1 MPNHDYR
8 CPDCGWVLR
17 DQYRPIAIGGRGDL
31 PACFNCDKPMEW
43 IPAAQFDL
51 MSDGTTFPKFTTTD
65 ARGNRVEIDSLH
77 KVRQIERDSE
87 VAARNGEGQQMV
99 FRNFAQSR
107 GNRLDGTL
115 GSVPAPSLSA
125 AAKSKFGL
133 RGGATPLAAGPDG
146 APDIPYGP
154 GVNDSNA
161 SALKDV

>member
-8 CPDCGWVLR
+8 CTECGWILR
-17 DQYRPIAIGGRGDL
+17 DQYRSIEVGGQGD
-31 PACFNCDKPMEW
+31 PPFCYNCETRMDW

-65 ARGNRVEIDSLH
+65 ARGNRVEISTLH
-77 KVRQIERDSE
+77 QVRQIERDSE

-99 FRNFAQSR
+99 FRAFAQSK
-107 GNRLDGTL
+107 GNKLDGTL
-115 GSVPAPSLSA
+115 GSIPEPALTA
-125 AAKSKFGL
+125 AAKAKFGL
-133 RGGATPLAAGPDG
+133 RGGATPIAAGPDG

-161 SALKDV
+161 SALKG